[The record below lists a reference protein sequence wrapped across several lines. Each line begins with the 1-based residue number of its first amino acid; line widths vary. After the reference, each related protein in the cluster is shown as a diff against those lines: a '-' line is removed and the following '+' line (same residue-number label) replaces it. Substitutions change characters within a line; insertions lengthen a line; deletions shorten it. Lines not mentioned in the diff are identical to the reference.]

1 MKSCKH
7 MCTQTKGPVLAV
19 TQVYKR
25 ANHGLHPCHTA
36 TQVSGNG
43 EVIVSKSFLELLC
56 HLMKVCEIACSLVAQ
71 SIHTALNSVLTH
83 AIFINAHNS

>member
-1 MKSCKH
+1 M
-7 MCTQTKGPVLAV
+7 LAV

-25 ANHGLHPCHTA
+25 ADHGLHPHHTA

-43 EVIVSKSFLELLC
+43 EVIVSESLLKLLC

-71 SIHTALNSVLTH
+71 SIYTITL
-83 AIFINAHNS
+83 F